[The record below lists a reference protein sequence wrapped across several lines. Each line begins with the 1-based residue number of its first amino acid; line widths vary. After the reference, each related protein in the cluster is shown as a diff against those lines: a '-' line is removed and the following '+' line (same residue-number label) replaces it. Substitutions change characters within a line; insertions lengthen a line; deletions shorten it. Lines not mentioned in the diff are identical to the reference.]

1 MTTDVQQ
8 GSLETAPATAT
19 PAAKKSWR
27 EKRWERRRRRIWF
40 EEMLGWILVPTILV
54 SLYWMVN
61 GFLNALGTSPSAIVA
76 GVNAML
82 AGH

>member
-8 GSLETAPATAT
+8 GSLETTPATAA

-27 EKRWERRRRRIWF
+27 EQRRERRKRRIWF
-40 EEMLGWILVPTILV
+40 EEMLGWILVPVILF
-54 SLYWMVN
+54 SLYWIVD
-61 GFLNALGTSPSAIVA
+61 GFLSAMGTSPSAIVA